1 MRKFQTKTVSVSV
14 KQKLAGLKTF
24 LVASGEWF
32 FFLYSTQLPK
42 LSPDIIGSITGM
54 AIKSIFSNLFL
65 TKYSLSEMTPETITV
80 NPRAIVAIGNYK

>member
-1 MRKFQTKTVSVSV
+1 MSPSKP
-14 KQKLAGLKTF
+14 L
-24 LVASGEWF
+24 
-32 FFLYSTQLPK
+32 LYSTQLPK